1 MPIYVYA
8 CSSCGA
14 QQDVLQKMSDA
25 ALTVCPECGQQ
36 TFSRQVT
43 AAGFQLKGSGYYV
56 TDFKNGSPKPNTKQP
71 DSSKPDAKPDV
82 APAPTPAASAA
93 ATPATGGSV

>member
-56 TDFKNGSPKPNTKQP
+56 TDFKNGSKKP

-82 APAPTPAASAA
+82 APVPAPAASTA
-93 ATPATGGSV
+93 ATPAAGGSV